1 MEKRTKRKNIL
12 SSFLTLLITAA
23 LLIGSIT
30 TAVFAGDY
38 EAGKTGNISLKIQ
51 ETGDDGI
58 VVPIPNVKLIL
69 YKVGSVTFDGNVHFV
84 LDSAF
89 ADTGINFDELQN
101 AEGWYSAAATLSET
115 VKESGISGIEMQS
128 DEEGKIVYNDQAEGV
143 YLIVQS
149 DSDERVSVSPM
160 LLTVPFAEEE
170 TGWTYDVQ
178 AYPKA
183 VTNDRKETQMQVTK
197 QLFYINEDF
206 EIIEMEAD
214 DATYKIG
221 VFLDKEGT
229 IPFRSDYMKDIRIVN
244 DHSGT
249 AIWTDVPDG
258 TYYVFELD
266 ENGNPIAE
274 NNTIEVESGKTFYYN
289 VTNENG
295 DETLTVWCWDP
306 TFNIYAMEQAE
317 KIYQKDHPDFKLDIQ
332 ENIYNDIET
341 KLITAAT
348 SGDYSTLP
356 DIFLMQDYSFHKN
369 IANFPGI
376 FTELT
381 DSGIDFSQFT
391 EGKLADSTAEGKN
404 YGLPFDNGATIMA
417 IRSDMVEAAGLTVDD
432 FKDTTWSQ
440 FEELAK
446 KVVEANGVPMIASSG
461 GSELLMEML
470 QSAGASPIVDGKVH
484 IADNEALKKT
494 MEVYK
499 KLVDEGIIAEYTDWD
514 QYIASMNDGKTA
526 GVINGCWIMSSIQA
540 AEDQS
545 GKWAIVNMPKLDGV
559 DGATNYANCGGA
571 SWAVS
576 SNCKNTELAFDFLKS
591 TFGSSVELYDDL
603 LPNAGAIAS
612 YIPAAQSDVYN
623 QASDF
628 YGGQAV
634 YKDIV
639 GYAGSVPAF
648 DCGAYYSDIRSALT
662 DAITNV
668 VQNNADI
675 DGEMNNA
682 QETLEFNIEN

>member
-101 AEGWYSAAATLSET
+101 AKGWYSAAATLSET

-295 DETLTVWCWDP
+295 DESNEAVISQEDSTETVSYVNNYYYYIPDGRSLRGYISIKKKVLVDGIESTVP
-306 TFNIYAMEQAE
+306 DTFYA
-317 KIYQKDHPDFKLDIQ
+317 
-332 ENIYNDIET
+332 
-341 KLITAAT
+341 
-348 SGDYSTLP
+348 
-356 DIFLMQDYSFHKN
+356 
-369 IANFPGI
+369 GI
-376 FTELT
+376 FKTEEDGTRTLVDKVQLKQNGSVSVEVSFEADTEPESVTYTVMETDKDGRPVDKSSFPYEVSGEEDIVLNKNENYKNDMEITNSLT
-381 DSGIDFSQFT
+381 TKPDPSVTPSPRTTTTPAPGNNYTPGGGNNPGGSTQRTSVKTGDDT
-391 EGKLADSTAEGKN
+391 PVGVWAGLLAAAVVIG
-404 YGLPFDNGATIMA
+404 G
-417 IRSDMVEAAGLTVDD
+417 AAGFAVRR
-432 FKDTTWSQ
+432 
-440 FEELAK
+440 K
-446 KVVEANGVPMIASSG
+446 K
-461 GSELLMEML
+461 
-470 QSAGASPIVDGKVH
+470 K
-484 IADNEALKKT
+484 
-494 MEVYK
+494 
-499 KLVDEGIIAEYTDWD
+499 
-514 QYIASMNDGKTA
+514 
-526 GVINGCWIMSSIQA
+526 
-540 AEDQS
+540 
-545 GKWAIVNMPKLDGV
+545 
-559 DGATNYANCGGA
+559 
-571 SWAVS
+571 
-576 SNCKNTELAFDFLKS
+576 
-591 TFGSSVELYDDL
+591 
-603 LPNAGAIAS
+603 
-612 YIPAAQSDVYN
+612 
-623 QASDF
+623 
-628 YGGQAV
+628 
-634 YKDIV
+634 
-639 GYAGSVPAF
+639 
-648 DCGAYYSDIRSALT
+648 
-662 DAITNV
+662 
-668 VQNNADI
+668 
-675 DGEMNNA
+675 
-682 QETLEFNIEN
+682 